1 MRTPSFAFSEASL
14 PVACASSNP
23 SGPPPIEVQSTGVP
37 GEPAAVRSRKVTAT
51 VLAVDTAARRL
62 TLKGGDGKTETID
75 VPPEVR
81 RLDEIAAGDTID
93 VEVQEGL
100 LFEYQPAGSAFVAPT
115 AVSAGA
121 RARAPPPSGPPGP
134 A

>member
-1 MRTPSFAFSEASL
+1 MRIPFVASSAAFL
-14 PVACASSNP
+14 LVACASSKP

-37 GEPAAVRSRKVTAT
+37 GEAAAVRSRKVTAT

-81 RLDEIAAGDTID
+81 RFDEIAARDTID
-93 VEVQEGL
+93 VHVQEGL

-115 AVSAGA
+115 AGVPGA
-121 RARAPPPSGPPGP
+121 RARPHPPPGAPGRG
-134 A
+134 